1 MAYTIS
7 YTDEANKG
15 TITVEDSTLNTETSL
30 KIPGRNTT
38 AYGSA
43 IAENFLHI
51 LENFAN
57 NTEPDRAIEGQ
68 LWYDTSLGAEQLKVY
83 DGTNWVAA
91 GGIKRANS
99 SPEAADSQIG
109 DLWVDT
115 DNQQLYLFS
124 GSGWVLVGPTFSDGL
139 ATGAT
144 PSQVIATDNNTYT
157 CILVEVAAQPVA
169 IIASDQFTPK
179 TVIPGFT
186 TIYPGVN
193 LSSRDINGDGIAKYR
208 GTAEKAESLIVAG
221 QDVAA
226 GNFLRGDTTSTSTFP
241 LNIQNNQGVNY
252 GVNAELNIGVE
263 GSAGIIQHQIEGS
276 NIDVRVRNSG
286 VTQTVIRVDSN
297 LRVGVNNVA
306 PDEAL
311 DVTGNIKSSGRLL
324 VDSTTESETIGTGAV
339 VVRGGVGIAKSLR
352 VGGDFDVSGLITT
365 QNLVPDGSNTRNLGN
380 ATTKW
385 RNVYATTF
393 TGNLVGNVSGT
404 VSGRSGSADKLT
416 SATVFKLSGDVT
428 SPDFVFDG
436 QVGGNTKTFVTTI
449 SNEIVAGKTPVTSS
463 QIDDEILINRVS
475 GSTGLFKISR
485 GNLLSAVPTNP
496 PGVMLPYGGNS
507 APSGWLLCDGKQ
519 YRIADYP
526 QLYESIGYNFGG
538 KSTLPVG
545 YFKVPDLRGRVP
557 MGLDNMGGDSADVV
571 VAESADQ
578 IGSADGLER
587 TEIQVTNLP
596 EHKHNMRGDSLDQ
609 YYAIRDISGT
619 PSDGDAIIYDAP
631 TGTAGGQA
639 LSNSGGILLT
649 AEQTSGNPL
658 NIMSPHLVV
667 NYIIYTG
674 RTV

>member
-1 MAYTIS
+1 MAYTIA

-15 TITVEDSTLNTETSL
+15 TITVEDNTINTETSL

-43 IAENFLHI
+43 IAENFLHL

-57 NTEPDRAIEGQ
+57 NSEPDRAVEGQ

-124 GSGWVLVGPTFSDGL
+124 GSGWVLVGPSFSDGL

-144 PSQVIATDNNTYT
+144 PSQVTGTDNNTYT
-157 CILVEVAAQPVA
+157 CIIIEVAAQPVA
-169 IIASDQFTPK
+169 IVASDQFTPK

-193 LSSRDINGDGIAKYR
+193 LSNRDITGDGAPKYR

-226 GNFLRGDTTSTSTFP
+226 GNFLRGDTTSTSNFP
-241 LNIQNNQGVNY
+241 LNVQNNQGINY

-263 GSAGIIQHQIEGS
+263 GSAGLIQHQIEGS
-276 NIDVRVRNSG
+276 NIDIRVRNSG
-286 VTQTVIRVDSN
+286 VTQTVVRVDSN
-297 LRVGVNNVA
+297 LRVGINNVA

-311 DVTGNIKSSGRLL
+311 DVTGNIKTSGNIFI
-324 VDSTTESETIGTGAV
+324 DSTTESETIGTGALI
-339 VVRGGVGIAKSLR
+339 VRGGIGIAKSLS
-352 VGGDFDVSGLITT
+352 VGGDLDVTGLITT
-365 QNLVPDGSNTRNLGN
+365 QNIIPDSSNTRNLGN

-428 SPDFVFDG
+428 APDFVFDG

-449 SNEIVAGKTPVTSS
+449 SNEIVAGKTPVSSS

-475 GSTGLFKISR
+475 GTTGLFKISR
-485 GNLLSAVPTNP
+485 GNLLDAVPTNP
-496 PGVMLPYGGNS
+496 PGVMLPYGGNT

-526 QLYESIGYNFGG
+526 QLYDAIGYNFGG

-545 YFKVPDLRGRVP
+545 YFKVPDFRGRVP

-571 VAESADQ
+571 TAESADQ
-578 IGSADGLER
+578 IGSTDGLEK
-587 TEIQVTNLP
+587 TEILVTNLP
-596 EHKHNMRGDSLDQ
+596 EHKHNLRGDSLDQ
-609 YYAIRDISGT
+609 FYAIRDVSGT
-619 PSDGDAIIYDAP
+619 PADADAIVYDAP

>member
-1 MAYTIS
+1 MAYTIA

-15 TITVEDSTLNTETSL
+15 TITVEDNTINTETSL

-43 IAENFLHI
+43 IAENFLHL

-57 NTEPDRAIEGQ
+57 NSEPDRAVEGQ

-124 GSGWVLVGPTFSDGL
+124 GSGWVLVGPSFSDGL

-144 PSQVIATDNNTYT
+144 PSQVTGTDNNTYT
-157 CILVEVAAQPVA
+157 CIIIEVAAQPVA
-169 IIASDQFTPK
+169 IVASDQFTPK
-179 TVIPGFT
+179 TVISGFT

-193 LSSRDINGDGIAKYR
+193 LSNRDITGDGAPKYR

-226 GNFLRGDTTSTSTFP
+226 GNFLRGDTTSTSNFP
-241 LNIQNNQGVNY
+241 LNVQNNQGINY

-263 GSAGIIQHQIEGS
+263 GSAGLIQHQIEGS
-276 NIDVRVRNSG
+276 NIDIRVRNSG
-286 VTQTVIRVDSN
+286 VTQTVVRVDSN
-297 LRVGVNNVA
+297 LRVGINNVA

-311 DVTGNIKSSGRLL
+311 DVTGNIKTSGNIFI
-324 VDSTTESETIGTGAV
+324 DSTTESETIGTGALI
-339 VVRGGVGIAKSLR
+339 VRGGIGIAKSLS
-352 VGGDFDVSGLITT
+352 VGGDLDVTGLITT
-365 QNLVPDGSNTRNLGN
+365 QNIIPDSSNTRNLGN

-428 SPDFVFDG
+428 APDFVFDG

-449 SNEIVAGKTPVTSS
+449 SNEIVAGKTPVSSS

-475 GSTGLFKISR
+475 GTTGLFKISR
-485 GNLLSAVPTNP
+485 GNLLDAVPTNP
-496 PGVMLPYGGNS
+496 PGVMLPYGGNT

-526 QLYESIGYNFGG
+526 QLYDAIGYNFGG

-545 YFKVPDLRGRVP
+545 YFKVPDFRGRVP

-571 VAESADQ
+571 TAESADQ
-578 IGSADGLER
+578 IGSTDGLEK
-587 TEIQVTNLP
+587 TEILVTNLP
-596 EHKHNMRGDSLDQ
+596 EHKHNLRGDSLDQ
-609 YYAIRDISGT
+609 FYAIRDVSGT
-619 PSDGDAIIYDAP
+619 PADADAIVYDAP

>member
-1 MAYTIS
+1 MAYTIA

-15 TITVEDSTLNTETSL
+15 TITVEDNTINTETSL

-43 IAENFLHI
+43 IAENFLHL

-57 NTEPDRAIEGQ
+57 NSEPDRAVEGQ

-124 GSGWVLVGPTFSDGL
+124 GSGWVLVGPSFSDGL

-144 PSQVIATDNNTYT
+144 PSQVTGTDNNTYT
-157 CILVEVAAQPVA
+157 CIIIEVAAQPVA
-169 IIASDQFTPK
+169 IVASDQFTPK

-193 LSSRDINGDGIAKYR
+193 LSNRDITGDGAPKYR

-226 GNFLRGDTTSTSTFP
+226 GNFLRGDTTSTSNFP
-241 LNIQNNQGVNY
+241 LNVQNNQGINY

-263 GSAGIIQHQIEGS
+263 GSAGLIQHQIEGS
-276 NIDVRVRNSG
+276 NIDIRVRNSG
-286 VTQTVIRVDSN
+286 VTQTVVRVDSN
-297 LRVGVNNVA
+297 LRVGINNVA

-311 DVTGNIKSSGRLL
+311 DVTGNIKTSGNIFI
-324 VDSTTESETIGTGAV
+324 DSTTESETIGTGALI
-339 VVRGGVGIAKSLR
+339 VRGGIGIAKSLS
-352 VGGDFDVSGLITT
+352 VGGDLDVTGLITT
-365 QNLVPDGSNTRNLGN
+365 QNIIPDSSNTRNLGN

-428 SPDFVFDG
+428 APDFVFDG

-449 SNEIVAGKTPVTSS
+449 SNEIVAGKTPVSSS

-475 GSTGLFKISR
+475 GTTGLFKISR
-485 GNLLSAVPTNP
+485 GNLLDAVPTNP
-496 PGVMLPYGGNS
+496 PGVMLPYGGNT

-526 QLYESIGYNFGG
+526 QLYDAIGYNFGG
-538 KSTLPVG
+538 KSILPVG
-545 YFKVPDLRGRVP
+545 YFKVPDFRGRVP

-571 VAESADQ
+571 TAESADQ
-578 IGSADGLER
+578 IGSTDGLEK
-587 TEIQVTNLP
+587 TEILVTNLP
-596 EHKHNMRGDSLDQ
+596 EHKHNLRGDSLDQ
-609 YYAIRDISGT
+609 FYAIRDVSGT
-619 PSDGDAIIYDAP
+619 PADADAIVYDAP